1 MCANSLLDFDPT
13 MLTVRIKTRRSEVIT
28 CWPCSCELTEFS
40 VSRNMVTFYKT
51 DPTGGQWEMA
61 IIPLVR
67 NDADAVRL
75 QERTALM
82 FLAGRE
88 SWI

>member
-1 MCANSLLDFDPT
+1 
-13 MLTVRIKTRRSEVIT
+13 
-28 CWPCSCELTEFS
+28 
-40 VSRNMVTFYKT
+40 MVTFYKT